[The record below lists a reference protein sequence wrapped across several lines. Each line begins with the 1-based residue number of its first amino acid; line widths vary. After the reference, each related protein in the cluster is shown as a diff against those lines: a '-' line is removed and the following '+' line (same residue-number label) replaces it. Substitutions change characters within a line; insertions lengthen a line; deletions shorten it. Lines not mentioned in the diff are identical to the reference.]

1 MIPYSTLPSPP
12 DYLTSHGVAKWSEV
26 GGRLVEMQELSE
38 ANIDVLRL
46 YCEAWE
52 DFRLAMEELQAHG
65 SSTCVSEKGGHYAH
79 PAVSRKSAAIKRL
92 EKFGK
97 QLGWSQVKD
106 TGKKANKISS
116 RPENL

>member
-1 MIPYSTLPSPP
+1 MNVYESLPPPP
-12 DYLTSHGVAKWSEV
+12 DYLTNYGLAKWSEV
-26 GGRLVEMQELSE
+26 GSRLVEMGELSE

-52 DFRLAMEELQAHG
+52 DFREAIDELKAHG

-79 PAVSRKSAAIKRL
+79 PSVSRKSAAIKRL

-106 TGKKANKISS
+106 AVKKTNKVSS
-116 RPENL
+116 RPAGL